1 MCVYR
6 FISYLN
12 IHVEMETNTLSRF
25 SFYFILKGA
34 MLSVIVLCT
43 KKKKPHKVKVNIATV
58 APEFN
63 VTMAKT
69 KVSKKRGKELC
80 TVSIFK
86 KNTRTKMFLLNQILF
101 FSFSV
106 KYHKINSIK

>member
-1 MCVYR
+1 
-6 FISYLN
+6 
-12 IHVEMETNTLSRF
+12 
-25 SFYFILKGA
+25 
-34 MLSVIVLCT
+34 MLSVIDLCT
-43 KKKKPHKVKVNIATV
+43 KKKTHKVKVNIATV

-69 KVSKKRGKELC
+69 KVSKKKKKGKELC

-101 FSFSV
+101 FLFSGIQQN
-106 KYHKINSIK
+106 KFYKIKQQNI